1 MLSTDAVAR
10 RLTADGDLDISAGR
24 STFVAGV
31 EGVAQGIAARL
42 ELIRGEFEWD
52 RTAGFPLYENDY
64 VSPRTAIMGQAFN
77 ESKLRSA
84 FLVAVLS
91 TPAVVAVPKLEIAWS
106 ARTRKATVTYVARTL
121 FGDTPPT
128 TVEF

>member
-31 EGVAQGIAARL
+31 EGVAQGVAARL
-42 ELIRGEFEWD
+42 ALIRGEFEWD
-52 RTAGFPLYENDY
+52 RTAGFSLYENDH
-64 VSPRTAIMGQAFN
+64 VAPRAAIMGQAFN
-77 ESKLRSA
+77 EAKLWSA
-84 FLVAVLS
+84 FLLAVLS
-91 TPAVVAVPKLEIAWS
+91 TPAVVAVPKLEITWS
-106 ARTRKATVTYVARTL
+106 ARTRKAAVTYVARTL

-128 TVEF
+128 TVEI